1 MTWVYPAFGSAREI
15 LLSSTGPCHAW
26 RVSDWLRP
34 ADFGRP
40 DPMTAS
46 EQLASARTQLEGLT
60 DDELAGAR
68 WAIHPRDLAALREE
82 HAEPERELGLWL
94 LVVAAPDLEGRG
106 PVLVWEDA

>member
-1 MTWVYPAFGSAREI
+1 MTWDYPAFGSAREI

-46 EQLASARTQLEGLT
+46 DQLASARTQVEGLT

-68 WAIHPRDLAALREE
+68 WAIHPRDLEALR
-82 HAEPERELGLWL
+82 AAVGDVERTLGLWL
-94 LVVAAPDLEGRG
+94 IITADPDLEGRG
-106 PVLVWEDA
+106 PQLVW